1 MALSII
7 REKYLCMQNGR
18 TLTRAYICVDT
29 ASELPSENAL
39 SGRTLAQGSIARVIN
54 DGTIYGFKSDG
65 TWVIQSAGPGSYS
78 DLTNKPAI
86 NGVTL
91 AGDKS
96 WEDLGLANPMHI
108 AGSCAT
114 VADLPEEATAGD
126 VYLVGP
132 DDGIKDEYCY
142 TGTEWEFIG
151 DRVVVVDDALSTLSE
166 NPVQNKVVTV
176 PLNAVIVKLTGIN
189 STANNNIQMGNGLGM
204 YISNTEPFGVNIP
217 ENSVGFGW

>member
-1 MALSII
+1 MPNNDLPTPVTTDQKFMAKAAGVTIDLPTPITP
-7 REKYLCMQNGR
+7 EQKYLK
-18 TLTRAYICVDT
+18 A
-29 ASELPSENAL
+29 
-39 SGRTLAQGSIARVIN
+39 IA
-54 DGTIYGFKSDG
+54 DGGTGGTSDY
-65 TWVIQSAGPGSYS
+65 T

-114 VADLPEEATAGD
+114 VADLPETATAGD

-132 DDGIKDEYCY
+132 ADGIKDEYCY

-151 DRVVVVDDALSTLSE
+151 DRVVVVDDALSTTSE
-166 NPVQNKVVTV
+166 NPAQNKVVTV
-176 PLNAVIVKLTGIN
+176 PLNAVVAKLTGIN
-189 STANNNIQMGNGLGM
+189 STANNNIQMGNGLRL
-204 YISNTEPFGVNIP
+204 YISNTEPFAVGIP
-217 ENSVGFGW
+217 EGSVGLGW